1 MREAEDKKGVF
12 MLLSIQ
18 CLTQKPIFL
27 ITQYRKTGYP
37 GAKDLTEVS
46 RIKPHG
52 AAEGENLT
60 EYSKQPLLLSFLHT
74 MVGARRGNREL
85 CMLSFRCSGSQL
97 KKKKKKN

>member
-1 MREAEDKKGVF
+1 MREAEDKKKGVF

-52 AAEGENLT
+52 AA
-60 EYSKQPLLLSFLHT
+60 
-74 MVGARRGNREL
+74 
-85 CMLSFRCSGSQL
+85 
-97 KKKKKKN
+97 